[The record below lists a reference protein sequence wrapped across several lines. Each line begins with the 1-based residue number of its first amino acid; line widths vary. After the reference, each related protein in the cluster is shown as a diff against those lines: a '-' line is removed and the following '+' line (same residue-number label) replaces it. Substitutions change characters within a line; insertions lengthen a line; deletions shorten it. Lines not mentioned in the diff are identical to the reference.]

1 MEVSV
6 MPIAGSLFLQVEV
19 FRLVPKKPKLKS
31 KHDIFLPFELP
42 MKSYDWIV
50 VGGGITGAA
59 LSYELAKKGFAVLLL
74 ERDATMQNATR
85 FSYGG
90 LAYWSGTTD
99 LTRQLCREGI
109 ERHRHL
115 SAQLDAD
122 TEFRELDLLLT
133 IDAGNDV
140 EKVAANYAHFA
151 IVPQLLSVAEA
162 GELEPL
168 LNKSAIAGA
177 LTVRHGHI
185 SPTATNTAY
194 CQGFLRLGGTIE
206 FAEVIG
212 LIQEG
217 NRISGVKTVHE
228 SYACKNA
235 VVCAGGWSRSF
246 LKAAGVSAG
255 VYFTRTEILET
266 APVDVKLRTLV
277 MPAVLKRFELEAESS
292 RNEVD
297 FLWDEPGKE
306 LQPPILDSGAIQFN
320 DGSLRIGQL
329 SRTLSDLNAKV
340 DRETSETAIRAGI
353 SKVLPDLAGL
363 PATWHE
369 CIVAF
374 SADNLPVV
382 GPIADRPGLHVFSG
396 FSNPLVIVPALAERF
411 ANWAV
416 GKEDRAI
423 PYPTLREPLR
433 GTGTPAG
440 NGIASLHGLLSP
452 SRFIAEGRTK
462 KDR

>member
-1 MEVSV
+1 M
-6 MPIAGSLFLQVEV
+6 QT
-19 FRLVPKKPKLKS
+19 
-31 KHDIFLPFELP
+31 
-42 MKSYDWIV
+42 YDWIV
-50 VGGGITGAA
+50 VGGGITGVA

-74 ERDATMQNATR
+74 ERDVTMQNATR

-109 ERHRHL
+109 ERHRNL
-115 SAQLDAD
+115 SAELDAD

-133 IDAGNDV
+133 IDAGDDV

-151 IVPQLLSVAEA
+151 TVPQLLSVAEA

-212 LIQEG
+212 LIAEG
-217 NRISGVKTVHE
+217 NRISGVKTAQGI
-228 SYACKNA
+228 YACENA
-235 VVCAGGWSRSF
+235 VICAGGWSRSL
-246 LKAAGVSAG
+246 LKAAGISVG
-255 VYFTRTEILET
+255 VYFTRAEMLST
-266 APVDVKLRTLV
+266 APVDLKLRTLV

-292 RNEVD
+292 RIEVD

-306 LQPPILDSGAIQFN
+306 LLPPILDSGAIGFN

-340 DRETSETAIRAGI
+340 DRTTSEAAIRAGI
-353 SKVLPDLAGL
+353 GKVLPALADL
-363 PATWHE
+363 PATWHD

-374 SADNLPVV
+374 SADKLPVV
-382 GPIADRPGLHVFSG
+382 GEFADRPGLHIFSG
-396 FSNPLVIVPALAERF
+396 LSNPLAIVPALAERF
-411 ANWAV
+411 ANSAA
-416 GKEDRAI
+416 GEKDGAI
-423 PYPTLREPLR
+423 PY
-433 GTGTPAG
+433 
-440 NGIASLHGLLSP
+440 GIASLHELLSP
-452 SRFIAEGRTK
+452 NRFMEE
-462 KDR
+462 

>member
-1 MEVSV
+1 M
-6 MPIAGSLFLQVEV
+6 QT
-19 FRLVPKKPKLKS
+19 
-31 KHDIFLPFELP
+31 
-42 MKSYDWIV
+42 YDWIV

-109 ERHRHL
+109 ERHRNL
-115 SAQLDAD
+115 SAELDAD

-133 IDAGNDV
+133 IDAGDDV

-151 IVPQLLSVAEA
+151 TVPQLLSVAEA

-212 LIQEG
+212 LIAEG
-217 NRISGVKTVHE
+217 NRISGVKTAQGI
-228 SYACKNA
+228 YACENA
-235 VVCAGGWSRSF
+235 VICAGGWSRSL
-246 LKAAGVSAG
+246 LKAAGISVG
-255 VYFTRTEILET
+255 VYFTRAEMLST
-266 APVDVKLRTLV
+266 APVDLKLRTLV

-292 RNEVD
+292 RIEVN

-306 LQPPILDSGAIQFN
+306 LLPPILDSGAIGFN

-340 DRETSETAIRAGI
+340 DRTTSEAAIRAGI
-353 SKVLPDLAGL
+353 GKVLPALADL
-363 PATWHE
+363 PATWHD

-374 SADNLPVV
+374 SADKLPVV
-382 GPIADRPGLHVFSG
+382 GEFADRPGLHIFSG
-396 FSNPLVIVPALAERF
+396 LSNPLAIVPALAERF
-411 ANWAV
+411 ANSAAGEKDW
-416 GKEDRAI
+416 AI
-423 PYPTLREPLR
+423 PY
-433 GTGTPAG
+433 
-440 NGIASLHGLLSP
+440 GIASLHELLSP
-452 SRFIAEGRTK
+452 NRFMEE
-462 KDR
+462 

>member
-1 MEVSV
+1 
-6 MPIAGSLFLQVEV
+6 
-19 FRLVPKKPKLKS
+19 
-31 KHDIFLPFELP
+31 

>member
-1 MEVSV
+1 
-6 MPIAGSLFLQVEV
+6 
-19 FRLVPKKPKLKS
+19 
-31 KHDIFLPFELP
+31 

-59 LSYELAKKGFAVLLL
+59 VSYELAKKGFAVLLL

-99 LTRQLCREGI
+99 LTRQLCAEGI
-109 ERHRHL
+109 ERHRNL

-133 IDAGNDV
+133 IDAGADP
-140 EKVAANYAHFA
+140 EKIAANYAHFA
-151 IVPQLLSVAEA
+151 IPPQLLSVAEA

-185 SPTATNTAY
+185 SPTATNRAY
-194 CQGFLRLGGTIE
+194 CQGFLRLGGTLEI
-206 FAEVIG
+206 AEVTN
-212 LIQEG
+212 LITDK
-217 NRISGVKTVHE
+217 NRISGVQTVQE
-228 SYACKNA
+228 TYACENA
-235 VVCAGGWSRSF
+235 VICAGGWSRSL
-246 LKAAGVSAG
+246 LKAAGISAG
-255 VYFTRTEILET
+255 VYFTRAEILET
-266 APVDVKLRTLV
+266 APVDLKLRTLV

-292 RNEVD
+292 KIEVD

-306 LQPPILDSGAIQFN
+306 LLPPILDAGAIGFN

-353 SKVLPDLAGL
+353 GKVLPEVANL
-363 PATWHE
+363 PATWHD

-374 SADNLPVV
+374 SADRLPVV
-382 GPIADRPGLHVFSG
+382 GEIGARPGLHVFSG
-396 FSNPLVIVPALAERF
+396 LSNPLAIVPALAERF
-411 ANWAV
+411 ANSAAGEKDW
-416 GKEDRAI
+416 AI
-423 PYPTLREPLR
+423 PF
-433 GTGTPAG
+433 
-440 NGIASLHGLLSP
+440 GIASLHELLSP
-452 SRFIAEGRTK
+452 NRFAEK
-462 KDR
+462 

>member
-1 MEVSV
+1 
-6 MPIAGSLFLQVEV
+6 
-19 FRLVPKKPKLKS
+19 
-31 KHDIFLPFELP
+31 
-42 MKSYDWIV
+42 MKTYDWIV

-109 ERHRHL
+109 ERHRNL
-115 SAQLDAD
+115 SAELDAD

-133 IDAGNDV
+133 IDAGGDA

-151 IVPQLLSVAEA
+151 IPPQLLSVAEA

-168 LNKSAIAGA
+168 LNQSAIAGA

-185 SPTATNTAY
+185 SPTATNQAY
-194 CQGFLRLGGTIE
+194 FQGFLRLGGTVE

-212 LIQEG
+212 FIAER
-217 NRISGVKTVHE
+217 NRISGVQTAQGI
-228 SYACKNA
+228 YAGKNV
-235 VVCAGGWSRSF
+235 VVCAGGWSRSL
-246 LKAAGVSAG
+246 LKAAGISVG
-255 VYFTRTEILET
+255 VYFSRAEMLST
-266 APVDVKLRTLV
+266 APVDLKLRTLV

-292 RNEVD
+292 KIEVD
-297 FLWDEPGKE
+297 FLWDEPDRE
-306 LQPPILDSGAIQFN
+306 LLPPILDAGAIGFN

-329 SRTLSDLNAKV
+329 SRTLSNVNAKV
-340 DRETSETAIRAGI
+340 DRATSEAAIRAGI
-353 SKVLPDLAGL
+353 GKVLPALAGL
-363 PATWHE
+363 PATWHD

-374 SADNLPVV
+374 SADKLPVV
-382 GPIADRPGLHVFSG
+382 GEFADRPGLHVFSG
-396 FSNPLVIVPALAERF
+396 LSNPLAIVPALAQRF
-411 ANWAV
+411 ANSAAGEKDWAI
-416 GKEDRAI
+416 E
-423 PYPTLREPLR
+423 
-433 GTGTPAG
+433 
-440 NGIASLHGLLSP
+440 LLSP
-452 SRFIAEGRTK
+452 NRFMAEGSSAADSVADVTDVSK

>member
-1 MEVSV
+1 
-6 MPIAGSLFLQVEV
+6 
-19 FRLVPKKPKLKS
+19 
-31 KHDIFLPFELP
+31 

-50 VGGGITGAA
+50 VGGGITGAS

-109 ERHRHL
+109 ERHRNL

-133 IDAGNDV
+133 IDAGTDA
-140 EKVAANYAHFA
+140 EKAAANYAHFA

-185 SPTATNTAY
+185 SPTATNKAY
-194 CQGFLRLGGTIE
+194 CQGFLPLGGTIE

-212 LIQEG
+212 FIEEG
-217 NRISGVKTVHE
+217 NRISGVKTAQGIYRCE
-228 SYACKNA
+228 NA
-235 VVCAGGWSRSF
+235 VVCAGGWSRSL
-246 LKAAGVSAG
+246 LKAAGVSVG

-266 APVDVKLRTLV
+266 APVDLKLRTLV

-292 RNEVD
+292 RIEMD

-306 LQPPILDSGAIQFN
+306 LQPPILDSGAIQFH

-340 DRETSETAIRAGI
+340 DRQTSETAIRAGI
-353 SKVLPDLAGL
+353 SKVLPALAGL

-369 CIVAF
+369 CSVAF
-374 SADNLPVV
+374 SGDNLPVV

-396 FSNPLVIVPALAERF
+396 FSNPLTIVPALAERF
-411 ANWAV
+411 ANWA
-416 GKEDRAI
+416 GGEEDRAI
-423 PYPTLREPLR
+423 E
-433 GTGTPAG
+433 
-440 NGIASLHGLLSP
+440 LLSP
-452 SRFIAEGRTK
+452 DRFIEEGRRK
-462 KDR
+462 KEEGRRKKEEG

>member
-1 MEVSV
+1 

>member
-1 MEVSV
+1 
-6 MPIAGSLFLQVEV
+6 
-19 FRLVPKKPKLKS
+19 
-31 KHDIFLPFELP
+31 

-50 VGGGITGAA
+50 VGAGITGAS

-109 ERHRHL
+109 ERHRNL
-115 SAQLDAD
+115 SAELEAD
-122 TEFRELDLLLT
+122 TELRELDLLLT
-133 IDAGNDV
+133 IDAGTDA
-140 EKVAANYAHFA
+140 EKAVANYAHFA

-185 SPTATNTAY
+185 SPTATNKAY

-212 LIQEG
+212 FIEEG
-217 NRISGVKTVHE
+217 NRISGVKTAQGIYRCE
-228 SYACKNA
+228 NA
-235 VVCAGGWSRSF
+235 VVCAGGWSRSL
-246 LKAAGVSAG
+246 LKAAGVSVG

-266 APVDVKLRTLV
+266 APVDFKLRTLV
-277 MPAVLKRFELEAESS
+277 MPAILKRFELEAKSS

-306 LQPPILDSGAIQFN
+306 LLSPILDSGAIQFN

-340 DRETSETAIRAGI
+340 DREISERAIRAGI
-353 SKVLPDLAGL
+353 CKVLPDLAHL

-396 FSNPLVIVPALAERF
+396 LSNPLAIVPALAERF
-411 ANWAV
+411 ANAA
-416 GKEDRAI
+416 GGEEDRAI
-423 PYPTLREPLR
+423 E
-433 GTGTPAG
+433 
-440 NGIASLHGLLSP
+440 LLSP
-452 SRFIAEGRTK
+452 NRFA
-462 KDR
+462 

>member
-1 MEVSV
+1 M
-6 MPIAGSLFLQVEV
+6 QT
-19 FRLVPKKPKLKS
+19 
-31 KHDIFLPFELP
+31 
-42 MKSYDWIV
+42 YDWIV
-50 VGGGITGAA
+50 VGGGITGVA

-109 ERHRHL
+109 ERHRNL
-115 SAQLDAD
+115 SAELDAD

-133 IDAGNDV
+133 IDAGDDV

-151 IVPQLLSVAEA
+151 TVPQLLSVAEA

-212 LIQEG
+212 LITEG
-217 NRISGVKTVHE
+217 NRISGVKTAQGI
-228 SYACKNA
+228 YACENA
-235 VVCAGGWSRSF
+235 VICAGGWSRSL
-246 LKAAGVSAG
+246 LKAAGISVG
-255 VYFTRTEILET
+255 VYFSRAEMLST
-266 APVDVKLRTLV
+266 APVDLKLRTLV

-292 RNEVD
+292 RIEVD

-306 LQPPILDSGAIQFN
+306 LLPPILDAGAIQFN

-340 DRETSETAIRAGI
+340 DRTTSEAAIRAGI
-353 SKVLPDLAGL
+353 GKVLPALADLS
-363 PATWHE
+363 ATWHD

-374 SADNLPVV
+374 SADKLPVV
-382 GPIADRPGLHVFSG
+382 GEFADRPGLHIFSG
-396 FSNPLVIVPALAERF
+396 LSNPLAIVPALAERF
-411 ANWAV
+411 ANSAAGEKDW
-416 GKEDRAI
+416 AI
-423 PYPTLREPLR
+423 PY
-433 GTGTPAG
+433 
-440 NGIASLHGLLSP
+440 GIASLHELLSP
-452 SRFIAEGRTK
+452 NRFMEE
-462 KDR
+462 

>member
-1 MEVSV
+1 
-6 MPIAGSLFLQVEV
+6 
-19 FRLVPKKPKLKS
+19 
-31 KHDIFLPFELP
+31 

-59 LSYELAKKGFAVLLL
+59 ASYELAKKGFAVLLL
-74 ERDATMQNATR
+74 ERDTTMQNATR

-99 LTRQLCREGI
+99 LTRLLCREGI
-109 ERHRHL
+109 DRHRNL

-133 IDAGNDV
+133 IDRGADA

-151 IVPQLLSVAEA
+151 IPPQLLSVAEA

-185 SPTATNTAY
+185 SPTATNRAY

-212 LIQEG
+212 LIAEA
-217 NRISGVKTVHE
+217 NRISGVKTVRE
-228 SYACKNA
+228 NYACENA
-235 VVCAGGWSRSF
+235 VICAGGWSRSL
-246 LKAAGVSAG
+246 LKAAGISAG
-255 VYFTRTEILET
+255 VYFTRAEILET
-266 APVDVKLRTLV
+266 APVDLKLRTLV
-277 MPAVLKRFELEAESS
+277 MPALLKRFELEAEAS
-292 RNEVD
+292 RIEVD
-297 FLWDEPGKE
+297 CLWDEPGKE
-306 LQPPILDSGAIQFN
+306 LLPPILDAGAVGFN

-329 SRTLSDLNAKV
+329 SRILSDLNAKV
-340 DRETSETAIRAGI
+340 DRSTSEKAIRAGI
-353 SKVLPDLAGL
+353 SKVLPDLANL
-363 PATWHE
+363 PATWHD

-382 GPIADRPGLHVFSG
+382 GEIADRPGLHVFSG
-396 FSNPLVIVPALAERF
+396 LSNPLAIVPALAERF
-411 ANWAV
+411 ANWAA
-416 GKEDRAI
+416 GEKDWAMA
-423 PYPTLREPLR
+423 YAPLR
-433 GTGTPAG
+433 YE
-440 NGIASLHGLLSP
+440 LLSP
-452 SRFIAEGRTK
+452 DRFAK
-462 KDR
+462 K

>member
-1 MEVSV
+1 
-6 MPIAGSLFLQVEV
+6 
-19 FRLVPKKPKLKS
+19 
-31 KHDIFLPFELP
+31 

-109 ERHRHL
+109 EHHRNL
-115 SAQLDAD
+115 STQLDAD

-133 IDAGNDV
+133 IDAGTDA

-177 LTVRHGHI
+177 LRVRHGHI
-185 SPTATNTAY
+185 SPTSTNKAY

-212 LIQEG
+212 FIEEG
-217 NRISGVKTVHE
+217 NRISGVKTAQGIYCGE
-228 SYACKNA
+228 NT
-235 VVCAGGWSRSF
+235 VVCAGGWSRSL
-246 LKAAGVSAG
+246 LKLAGISVG
-255 VYFTRTEILET
+255 VYFTRAEILST
-266 APVDVKLRTLV
+266 APVDLKLRTFV
-277 MPAVLKRFELEAESS
+277 MPALLKRFELEAESS
-292 RNEVD
+292 RIEVD

-306 LQPPILDSGAIQFN
+306 LLSPSLDSGAIQFN

-353 SKVLPDLAGL
+353 GKVLPDLAGL
-363 PATWHE
+363 PATWHD

-382 GPIADRPGLHVFSG
+382 GPIGSRPGLHVFSG
-396 FSNPLVIVPALAERF
+396 LSNPLAIVPALAERF
-411 ANWAV
+411 ANWA
-416 GKEDRAI
+416 GGEEDRAI
-423 PYPTLREPLR
+423 E
-433 GTGTPAG
+433 
-440 NGIASLHGLLSP
+440 LLSP
-452 SRFIAEGRTK
+452 DRFIAEG
-462 KDR
+462 

>member
-1 MEVSV
+1 

-185 SPTATNTAY
+185 SPTATNKAY